1 MRRSTFITYA
11 KEQPVAHT
19 HTHTRQHVCLACVCV
34 CVWKFSCM
42 RLAAAG
48 VLGTESCMPPII
60 YEFDYFKLR
69 CLNGSQRTSSY
80 SQHTHTPHTLAQC
93 LHTHSVHPRCSLACC
108 AGLLRVSSI
117 NHQAAASTLL
127 AFYILKKRY
136 ICLNLFASAR
146 WSGNRS

>member
-19 HTHTRQHVCLACVCV
+19 HTHTTACLSCLCV
-34 CVWKFSCM
+34 CVWKFPCM

-69 CLNGSQRTSSY
+69 CLNGSQRTSSN
-80 SQHTHTPHTLAQC
+80 SQHTHWHSACTHILYTPAALSRP
-93 LHTHSVHPRCSLACC
+93 LCC
-108 AGLLRVSSI
+108 ALLRVSSI

-127 AFYILKKRY
+127 AFYILKNRY

-146 WSGNRS
+146 WSGKRS